1 MGVDH
6 YEGETARGGDC
17 LEPIEYAR
25 KAVDVA
31 SEMQAEDILMLDVS
45 DVSSFADYFVIMSA
59 DNRRQMEALADDLAQ
74 TLKQAGASLHH
85 REGTADSGW
94 VLLDFGDVLLHVF
107 ATEARGFYRMDQLWS
122 KGRTV
127 VRIQ

>member
-1 MGVDH
+1 MGH
-6 YEGETARGGDC
+6 YKGGER
-17 LEPIEYAR
+17 LEPVEYAR

-31 SEMQAEDILMLDVS
+31 SEMQAVDILMLDVS
-45 DVSSFADYFVIMSA
+45 DVSSFADYFVILSA
-59 DNRRQMEALADDLAQ
+59 DNRRQLEALAEDLAQ

-107 ATEARGFYRMDQLWS
+107 ATEAREYYRMDQLWS

>member
-1 MGVDH
+1 MGH
-6 YEGETARGGDC
+6 YKGGER
-17 LEPIEYAR
+17 LEPVEYAR

-31 SEMQAEDILMLDVS
+31 SEMQAVDILMLDVS
-45 DVSSFADYFVIMSA
+45 EVSSFADYFVILSA
-59 DNRRQMEALADDLAQ
+59 DNRRQLEALAEDLAQ

-107 ATEARGFYRMDQLWS
+107 ATEAREYYRMDQLWS

>member
-1 MGVDH
+1 
-6 YEGETARGGDC
+6 
-17 LEPIEYAR
+17 
-25 KAVDVA
+25 
-31 SEMQAEDILMLDVS
+31 MQAVDILMLDVS
-45 DVSSFADYFVIMSA
+45 EVSSFADYFVILSA
-59 DNRRQMEALADDLAQ
+59 DNRRQMEALAEDLAQ

-107 ATEARGFYRMDQLWS
+107 ATEAREYYRMDQLWS

>member
-1 MGVDH
+1 MGGSLQGG
-6 YEGETARGGDC
+6 GER
-17 LEPIEYAR
+17 LEPVEYAR

-31 SEMQAEDILMLDVS
+31 SEMQAVDILMLDVS
-45 DVSSFADYFVIMSA
+45 DVSSFADYFVILSA
-59 DNRRQMEALADDLAQ
+59 DNRRQMEALAEDLAQ

-107 ATEARGFYRMDQLWS
+107 ATEAREYYRMDQLWS

>member
-1 MGVDH
+1 MGWVI
-6 YEGETARGGDC
+6 TRGGER
-17 LEPIEYAR
+17 LEPVEYAR

-31 SEMQAEDILMLDVS
+31 SEMQAVDILMLDVS
-45 DVSSFADYFVIMSA
+45 EVSSFADYFVILSA
-59 DNRRQMEALADDLAQ
+59 DNRRQMEALAEDLAQ

-107 ATEARGFYRMDQLWS
+107 ATEAREYYRMDQLWS

-127 VRIQ
+127 VRFQ

>member
-1 MGVDH
+1 
-6 YEGETARGGDC
+6 
-17 LEPIEYAR
+17 
-25 KAVDVA
+25 
-31 SEMQAEDILMLDVS
+31 MQAADILMLDVS

-59 DNRRQMEALADDLAQ
+59 DNRRQMEALAEDLAQ
-74 TLKQAGASLHH
+74 VLKQAGASLHH

-107 ATEARGFYRMDQLWS
+107 ATEAREYYRMDQLWS

>member
-1 MGVDH
+1 MGEAITR
-6 YEGETARGGDC
+6 EGDR
-17 LEPIEYAR
+17 LEPVEYAR

-45 DVSSFADYFVIMSA
+45 EVSGSADYFVIMSA
-59 DNRRQMEALADDLAQ
+59 DNRRQMEALAEDLAQ

-94 VLLDFGDVLLHVF
+94 VLLDFGDVLLHLF
-107 ATEARGFYRMDQLWS
+107 ATEAREYYRVDQLWS

>member
-1 MGVDH
+1 MGEAITR
-6 YEGETARGGDC
+6 EGDR
-17 LEPIEYAR
+17 LEPVEYAR

-45 DVSSFADYFVIMSA
+45 EVSGFADYFVIMSA
-59 DNRRQMEALADDLAQ
+59 DNRRQMEALAEDLAQ

-94 VLLDFGDVLLHVF
+94 VLLDFGDVLLHLF
-107 ATEARGFYRMDQLWS
+107 ATEAREYYRVDQLWS

>member
-1 MGVDH
+1 
-6 YEGETARGGDC
+6 
-17 LEPIEYAR
+17 
-25 KAVDVA
+25 
-31 SEMQAEDILMLDVS
+31 MLDVS

-59 DNRRQMEALADDLAQ
+59 DNRRQMEALADDLALS
-74 TLKQAGASLHH
+74 LKKAGAWLHH

-107 ATEARGFYRMDQLWS
+107 AKEAREYYRMDQLWS